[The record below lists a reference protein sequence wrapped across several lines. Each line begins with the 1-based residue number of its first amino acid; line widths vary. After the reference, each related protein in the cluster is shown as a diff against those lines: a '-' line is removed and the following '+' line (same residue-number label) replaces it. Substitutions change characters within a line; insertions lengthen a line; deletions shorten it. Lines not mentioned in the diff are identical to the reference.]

1 MYYVLCVMFQMQS
14 DHKSPSVTTEMHI
27 EANYAAF
34 TPGTSRELARYCVL
48 IAAFAYNKH
57 NYDDS
62 NNDCVA
68 NENRKYVLQVSP
80 GLSPAPLPE
89 RWLFVFAITILH
101 GARILERLTRAMQQ
115 LL

>member
-1 MYYVLCVMFQMQS
+1 MQS
-14 DHKSPSVTTEMHI
+14 DHKSPSITTGMHI
-27 EANYAAF
+27 ENYAAF
-34 TPGTSRELARYCVL
+34 TPGTSHELAGYCVL
-48 IAAFAYNKH
+48 IPAFVYNKH

-89 RWLFVFAITILH
+89 SWLFVFAISTLH
-101 GARILERLTRAMQQ
+101 GARILERLARTMQQ